1 MNERNTTDGL
11 TQEERRLRLIEL
23 LLAERGEAA
32 EGVPDDADGRRLL
45 LRGLLNVRPPEP
57 ASAELLAL
65 QDAYLQER
73 NRERGVVTVAETP
86 VPDPA
91 EPWLHLWQGD
101 ICRLGTDAVVNAANS
116 ALLGCFMPNH
126 ACIDNCIHTFA
137 GIQLR
142 LACDELMSSQDGP
155 EPTGRA
161 RVTPAF
167 NLPSRHVIHTVG
179 PVVAGRQ
186 PTGQD
191 RELLA
196 SCYTSCLDAALA
208 AGCRSIAFCCIST
221 GVFGYP
227 NREAAE
233 VAVDAVRAWKS
244 VYSEPMEVVFDVFL
258 DVDLE
263 IYRQLLAAR

>member
-1 MNERNTTDGL
+1 MGKRNTADGL
-11 TQEERRLRLIEL
+11 TQDERRLRLIDL

-32 EGVPDDADGRRLL
+32 EGIPDDEDGRRLL

-57 ASAELLAL
+57 AGAELLAL

-73 NRERGVVTVAETP
+73 SRERGVVAVAETP
-86 VPDPA
+86 VPNPA

-101 ICRLGTDAVVNAANS
+101 ICRLGAEAVVNAANKG
-116 ALLGCFMPNH
+116 LLGCFMPNH

-142 LACDELMSSQDGP
+142 LACHGLMEAQGGP

-167 NLPSRHVIHTVG
+167 NLPSRHVVHTVG
-179 PVVAGRQ
+179 PIVAGRQ
-186 PTGQD
+186 PTERD
-191 RELLA
+191 RGLLA
-196 SCYTSCLDAALA
+196 SCYTACLDAALA
-208 AGCRSIAFCCIST
+208 AGCRNIAFCCIST

-233 VAVDAVRAWKS
+233 VAVETVRAWRS
-244 VYSEPMEVVFDVFL
+244 AHDEPMEVVFDVFL
-258 DVDLE
+258 GADLE
-263 IYRQLLAAR
+263 VYRELLGAR